1 MELRVTGHVFLDP
14 VPTMD
19 LLVRRRDD
27 EEAAQRGRVFEFV
40 FYSRMR
46 PRVRRGRSH
55 RPVLAE
61 AHDAA
66 VILVPPLCIQHPGVN
81 DMTDGDV
88 QVIGTE
94 VLQQLQGLVPS

>member
-1 MELRVTGHVFLDP
+1 MKKLRG
-14 VPTMD
+14 
-19 LLVRRRDD
+19 
-27 EEAAQRGRVFEFV
+27 EEESLSLFSTVAFG
-40 FYSRMR
+40 
-46 PRVRRGRSH
+46 RRGWSH

-66 VILVPPLCIQHPGVN
+66 VILITPLCIQHPGVN
-81 DMTDGDV
+81 DMSDGDV